1 MSRDKME
8 EKRQEAIG
16 RIRLPMTEILHISV
30 RNIKIRF
37 TRSLLSLSSVI
48 LGIAFLV
55 TLLITTLVFQIY
67 SEKAGVAI
75 PLASNQVWLVAI
87 SLLVCAVSIAN
98 SVLIA
103 VYERYKEIGTM
114 KCLGALDRH
123 IFLLFITESSLIGLL
138 GGVIGFAV
146 GTALGLLSYGMRFG
160 FDVVTS
166 IPLVAMLIVFAFSI
180 TMSVVISVVATLY
193 PAYKAS
199 KSNPVEA
206 LRFEI

>member
-1 MSRDKME
+1 VE
-8 EKRQEAIG
+8 ERKPEVIG
-16 RIRLPMTEILHISV
+16 RIRLPMREIFHISM

-37 TRSLLSLSSVI
+37 TRSLLSLSSVV

-67 SEKAGVAI
+67 SERAGVAV
-75 PLASNQVWLVAI
+75 PLASSQVWLVAI

-138 GGVIGFAV
+138 GGVIGFAM
-146 GTALGLLSYGMRFG
+146 GTTLGLLAYGVRFG

-166 IPLVAMLIVFAFSI
+166 IPLAAMLMIFMFSI
-180 TMSVVISVVATLY
+180 TVSVVISVVATLY
-193 PAYKAS
+193 PAYKAA